1 MGPTFVL
8 VPQKNIG
15 KILYRRV
22 SQKRYNFAPDAA
34 IITLFFDSP
43 CILILVPV
51 QTSDP
56 QTSDGTKPKTYK
68 RRTVQTSDQY
78 KRQTGTNVR
87 LVQTLD

>member
-43 CILILVPV
+43 CIYIYIYRVNLVLVLNHPMKSGTMILGIVLENKLANPN
-51 QTSDP
+51 S
-56 QTSDGTKPKTYK
+56 
-68 RRTVQTSDQY
+68 
-78 KRQTGTNVR
+78 
-87 LVQTLD
+87 